1 MKTFLKILCVIM
13 AISSLSFCLAAC
25 SGAEKYDTEKTG
37 EGIFLEIEKVKS
49 EINSMKVSDFA
60 ECKKSSSDYILI
72 KVKDYG
78 EIVVVLREDVAPITV
93 KNFKKL
99 VQSGFF
105 SGTIFHRIIED
116 FMIQGGGYVIKDGK
130 QVEKNVSSIK
140 GEFSENGFAN
150 PLYHV
155 RGVISMA
162 RTNEPNSASS
172 QFFIMHQTTPSL
184 DRKYAAFGYVLAGME
199 VVDAIATCEVSG
211 ESPVE
216 NIVIESITF
225 VQPAN

>member
-1 MKTFLKILCVIM
+1 
-13 AISSLSFCLAAC
+13 
-25 SGAEKYDTEKTG
+25 
-37 EGIFLEIEKVKS
+37 
-49 EINSMKVSDFA
+49 
-60 ECKKSSSDYILI
+60 
-72 KVKDYG
+72 
-78 EIVVVLREDVAPITV
+78 
-93 KNFKKL
+93 
-99 VQSGFF
+99 
-105 SGTIFHRIIED
+105 
-116 FMIQGGGYVIKDGK
+116 MIQGGGYVVKNG
-130 QVEKNVSSIK
+130 QLVEKNVSSIK